1 MTNLG
6 NGLLV
11 VKRHDEALSVKQT
24 ELSLERRLGRS
35 ESSILAA
42 QGNLASTYEKL
53 GQHDQALRM
62 KRDVYSGRLKL
73 NGTEHKET
81 LIAASNYAI
90 SLFYLKSFKEGKKL
104 LRKSIL
110 VARRVYGENDEITV
124 KMRALYAQSLY
135 YDAAATLDDLREAVS
150 TLEAMARTARR
161 VFGISHPP
169 AKDIEADLRRSRAAL
184 ATSEKEGS

>member
-1 MTNLG
+1 M
-6 NGLLV
+6 
-11 VKRHDEALSVKQT
+11 
-24 ELSLERRLGRS
+24 
-35 ESSILAA
+35 
-42 QGNLASTYEKL
+42 
-53 GQHDQALRM
+53 
-62 KRDVYSGRLKL
+62 
-73 NGTEHKET
+73 
-81 LIAASNYAI
+81 
-90 SLFYLKSFKEGKKL
+90 
-104 LRKSIL
+104 RKSIV

-161 VFGISHPP
+161 VFGISHPL